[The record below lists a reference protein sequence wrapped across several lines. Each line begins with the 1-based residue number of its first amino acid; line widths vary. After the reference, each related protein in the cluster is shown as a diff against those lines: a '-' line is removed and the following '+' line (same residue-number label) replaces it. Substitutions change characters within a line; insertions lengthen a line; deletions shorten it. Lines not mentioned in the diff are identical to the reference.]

1 VIVVRAGPQASYFA
15 TSFVIIPTTES
26 QQSPA
31 LNYINY
37 EAFEQPMASVRDPDR
52 SYNIQPETN
61 QSDQGMSS
69 RLRLRDEEFIPYFNQ
84 DAGLISTACI
94 PAAPFADKLH
104 SPSPP
109 QALLVA
115 EDLFHN
121 IEVYFENSCRN
132 MILDDHGTLL
142 NPNGAELHNDL
153 CNDFDSHCFTATMFV
168 GRKLH
173 KEFRHALSNASALVD
188 QIL

>member
-1 VIVVRAGPQASYFA
+1 
-15 TSFVIIPTTES
+15 
-26 QQSPA
+26 
-31 LNYINY
+31 
-37 EAFEQPMASVRDPDR
+37 
-52 SYNIQPETN
+52 
-61 QSDQGMSS
+61 
-69 RLRLRDEEFIPYFNQ
+69 
-84 DAGLISTACI
+84 
-94 PAAPFADKLH
+94 
-104 SPSPP
+104 
-109 QALLVA
+109 
-115 EDLFHN
+115 
-121 IEVYFENSCRN
+121 